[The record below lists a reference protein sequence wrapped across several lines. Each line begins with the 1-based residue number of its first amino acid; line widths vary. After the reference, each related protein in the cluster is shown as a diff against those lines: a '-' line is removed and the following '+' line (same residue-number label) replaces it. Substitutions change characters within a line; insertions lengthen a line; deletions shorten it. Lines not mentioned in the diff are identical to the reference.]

1 MVSDLLVAIDASE
14 AAACA
19 VERAAELAEQLE
31 ARIVLLHV
39 LNPASVVV
47 AAELMQVYQPT
58 FEELNQSGERLLREA
73 RQRIGG
79 ATEVRTLMLEGNP
92 ATRIIRTAVDLPADL
107 IFIGTDSRGRLA
119 HFLLGSTADAVIRR
133 APCPVVTVCR
143 APKQQNPLA
152 GESLFANTV
161 AER

>member
-1 MVSDLLVAIDASE
+1 
-14 AAACA
+14 
-19 VERAAELAEQLE
+19 
-31 ARIVLLHV
+31 VLLHV
-39 LNPASVVV
+39 LNPASVIV

-143 APKQQNPLA
+143 APKQQNPVA
-152 GESLFANTV
+152 GESLFAHTV